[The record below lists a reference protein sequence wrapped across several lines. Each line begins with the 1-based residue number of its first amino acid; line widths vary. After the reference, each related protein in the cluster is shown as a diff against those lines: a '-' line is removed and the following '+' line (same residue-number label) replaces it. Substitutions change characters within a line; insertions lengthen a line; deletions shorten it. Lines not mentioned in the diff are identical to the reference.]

1 MLQIIIL
8 RKNFIYFFIAASSN
22 QMLNGQIE
30 SIDEQGI
37 LLSVHLCWK
46 YTSLIQLYRNMGYI
60 EMKYFCSEQHQ
71 IKSEIIFFKL
81 STRFLLGLKSF

>member
-37 LLSVHLCWK
+37 LLSVHLC
-46 YTSLIQLYRNMGYI
+46 
-60 EMKYFCSEQHQ
+60 
-71 IKSEIIFFKL
+71 
-81 STRFLLGLKSF
+81 